1 MVCNLKIRV
10 QLSLLEVNYR
20 GPQFRK
26 AFHNL
31 GGLRSLSS
39 APVMALTASAPA
51 AIEAHVVSFLSMRT
65 PVCVQNPLDRG
76 NIYYSVMKKSSISVS
91 DPTLLPFRTL
101 CIDPSPPSPPP
112 PPPPPPPS
120 FYFPSYTSSRFIP
133 FSVHNIIQQQCTH
146 VQRDLS
152 GLISKLQTCASPR
165 DIPKTV
171 IFCRRK
177 DMVAVLYKHL
187 RSCSKIPD
195 SVSMFHASLTD
206 ETKKS
211 IYSTFTSSSSTLRC
225 LISSIAFGMVSTVS
239 IIKHF

>member
-10 QLSLLEVNYR
+10 QLCLLEINYR

-65 PVCVQNPLDRG
+65 PVYVRNPLDRG

-101 CIDPSPPSPPP
+101 CIDPSPPSLSLSPPP
-112 PPPPPPPS
+112 PVHLSTSPPTPRPGLFLSVYVLYNNNANMYSEICLDLSPNYKHVHLLEI
-120 FYFPSYTSSRFIP
+120 FRRQLYFVEERTWWQCYTSIFAL
-133 FSVHNIIQQQCTH
+133 V
-146 VQRDLS
+146 
-152 GLISKLQTCASPR
+152 PR
-165 DIPKTV
+165 YP
-171 IFCRRK
+171 
-177 DMVAVLYKHL
+177 
-187 RSCSKIPD
+187 
-195 SVSMFHASLTD
+195 
-206 ETKKS
+206 
-211 IYSTFTSSSSTLRC
+211 TLC
-225 LISSIAFGMVSTVS
+225 PCFMLV
-239 IIKHF
+239 